1 MNEDKMYPHAYPDRG
16 VETATSAF
24 DKALRTVNE
33 ERGADYGPPEENFK
47 RAATLRDV
55 VHQCSDPEL
64 REALGNIADKVARL
78 VHSPDHLDSWIDIA
92 GYARCGCMIIDAKA
106 KRRSRDADLTVF
118 PAGELR
124 GDS

>member
-1 MNEDKMYPHAYPDRG
+1 MNEDKMYPYAYPDRG

-47 RAATLRDV
+47 RAATLR
-55 VHQCSDPEL
+55 
-64 REALGNIADKVARL
+64 